1 MMRPIPVICDCDPG
15 HDDAMMLLLCQA
27 SPRIRIL
34 AVTTSCGNQTIEK
47 TTYNALRV
55 CTLLGIRAPVAKGSP
70 KPLFG
75 QPITAPN
82 IHGQSGLDGPNLPE
96 PAVPLSPLTAVELMA
111 QTLRQSDEPVTI
123 LSTGPMTNTA
133 ALLLA
138 HPELKPKIAGIS
150 LMGGGIAHGN
160 WTPAAEFNVLV
171 DPEAADLVFRSGLP
185 ITMAGLD
192 VTLKALITETDIRR
206 IESIGGEVS
215 RVVARWM
222 EFFYA
227 FHKSIGYAGAPLHDA
242 VAAAWLIRPELFVT
256 QQMFVQVETQGDYC
270 RGATIGAR
278 PGRTDQSYAPNVRCI
293 LDLDRQG
300 FVDLVCEAVASYG
313 GAT

>member
-1 MMRPIPVICDCDPG
+1 MFHPIPVICDCDPG
-15 HDDAMMLLLCQA
+15 HDDAMMLLLAQA
-27 SPRIRIL
+27 SPRLKIL

-70 KPLFG
+70 RPLLG
-75 QPITAPN
+75 APITAPN
-82 IHGQSGLDGPNLPE
+82 IHGQSGLDGPTLPE
-96 PAVPLSPLTAVELMA
+96 PGIPLSERSAVELMA
-111 QTLRQSDEPVTI
+111 ETLRQSPEPVTI
-123 LSTGPMTNTA
+123 ISTGPMTNTA
-133 ALLLA
+133 ALLLS
-138 HPELKPKIAGIS
+138 HPELKEKIARIS

-160 WTPAAEFNVLV
+160 WTPAAEFNILV

-192 VTLKALITETDIRR
+192 VTLKALITEADIAR
-206 IESIGGEVS
+206 IESIGGEVA

-242 VAAAWLIRPELFVT
+242 VAAAWLIRPELFTV
-256 QQMFVQVETQGDYC
+256 QPMFVQVETQGDYC

-278 PGRTDQSYAPNVRCI
+278 PGRTDRAYAPNATCI
-293 LDLDRQG
+293 LDLDRDG
-300 FVDLVCEAVASYG
+300 FVDLICEAVASYG
-313 GAT
+313 G